1 MDIKHVHGK
10 FMEFIKKYRYAVLV
24 LIIGIGLMMIPSPS
38 SETKEDSNVP
48 QAETKAAISVEEQLA
63 SVLSQIEGAGKVEVM
78 LTVGNGEETIYQF
91 DENTSNSSDTN
102 TVQKNT
108 VTITDAQRNQAGLVR
123 QINPPV
129 YLGAIIVC
137 EGADDPSVQY
147 MIVDAVS
154 KITGLGAN
162 RISVLKMK

>member
-1 MDIKHVHGK
+1 MDVKQIQGK
-10 FMEFIKKYRYAVLV
+10 LIELIKKYRYAVFVLV
-24 LIIGIGLMMIPSPS
+24 IGIVLMMIPSPS
-38 SETKEDSNVP
+38 ADTNETANAPEI
-48 QAETKAAISVEEQLA
+48 EIEKAATVEERLE
-63 SVLSQIEGAGKVEVM
+63 SVLSQIKGAGKVEVM
-78 LTVGNGEETIYQF
+78 LTVGVGEETIYQF
-91 DENTSNSSDTN
+91 DENASIASDTN
-102 TVQKNT
+102 TVQKDT
-108 VTITDAQRNQAGLVR
+108 VTVTDAQRNQMGLIR

-147 MIVDAVS
+147 AIVDAVS